1 MSVASGALG
10 MSDTTALVLI
20 VASIA
25 LALSMLLSACP
36 RRMPA
41 STRRESGAGLDITD
55 MIAAVVLAVIGLAII
70 VDPSM
75 IESLMAA
82 GVVAAKVV
90 GSIVLL
96 VGLAVLLL
104 VCAAVGTTWRIKS
117 RLRTEA
123 RRARHMI

>member
-20 VASIA
+20 VASVA
-25 LALSMLLSACP
+25 LAISMLLSART

-55 MIAAVVLAVIGLAII
+55 VIIVLAVIGLAII

-104 VCAAVGTTWRIKS
+104 VCAAVGTMWRIKS

>member
-1 MSVASGALG
+1 

-55 MIAAVVLAVIGLAII
+55 VIIVLAVIGLAII